1 MRTEQFFRCLADQVR
16 LKALYLLWPD
26 NELNLTSLALTLQQS
41 ESQVSR
47 HLALLMKNGLILERR
62 EQLDRFFR
70 INPDMPKWVSKI
82 LKLALCNNAGLA
94 GHIAASTEDKVH
106 EQVLR

>member
-16 LKALYLLWPD
+16 LQALFLLWPD
-26 NELNLTSLALTLQQS
+26 NELNLTHLALTLQQS

-70 INPDMPKWVSKI
+70 INPDMPKWASKV
-82 LKLALCNNAGLA
+82 LKLALCNNTSFAS
-94 GHIAASTEDKVH
+94 HIVATKE
-106 EQVLR
+106 EQVNEQSIR